1 MSDAHQI
8 TDPAFCQHTRKDV
21 RRRVDA
27 GGCPFYQYQCL
38 DYGSRGGAMIA
49 AAVALAGG
57 RTLLP
62 FDSPLE
68 ARGEQEFERLYQTR
82 LSEHQLEVA
91 RRQTARQQKYEAYP
105 QTDVWR
111 AKSARVLARDRG
123 VCQGCFE
130 LSATQ
135 VHHLTYERLGDE
147 PLFDLISVCD
157 ECHERIYADK
167 ATAQ

>member
-1 MSDAHQI
+1 M
-8 TDPAFCQHTRKDV
+8 

-27 GGCPFYQYQCL
+27 GGRPFYQYQCL
-38 DYGSRGGAMIA
+38 DCGSRVGAMIA

-57 RTLLP
+57 RTPLP
-62 FDSPLE
+62 FDAALE
-68 ARGEQEFERLYQTR
+68 ARGEQEFERLYQAR

-91 RRQTARQQKYEAYP
+91 RRQTARRQKYEAYL

-111 AKSARVLARDRG
+111 AKRARVLARDRG

-130 LSATQ
+130 LPATQ

-157 ECHERIYADK
+157 ECHERIHADK